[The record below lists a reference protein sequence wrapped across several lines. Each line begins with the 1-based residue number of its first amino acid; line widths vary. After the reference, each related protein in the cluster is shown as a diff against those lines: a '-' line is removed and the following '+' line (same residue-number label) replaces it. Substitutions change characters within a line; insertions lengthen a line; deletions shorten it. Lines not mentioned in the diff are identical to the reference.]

1 MIKFSL
7 FTNLTFEMANFMCLG
22 HSAQFF
28 GQTLFQMILWNYV
41 LDMINI

>member
-7 FTNLTFEMANFMCLG
+7 FTDLTFVMANFMCLG
-22 HSAQFF
+22 HGTQFF
-28 GQTLFQMILWNYV
+28 GQMLFQVILWSYV